1 MQQYSSN
8 PLFDYS
14 SMGIVIVD
22 ASSRIIKAN
31 SFAMHLFGYADGEL
45 NGSSIHTLIPTRF
58 HAEHV
63 KHEHQYYSHPHHRPM
78 GVALDLV
85 GIRKDGREFPV
96 EVSLAS
102 YKEQGALYV
111 IAFISD
117 ITARK
122 NSELEIKRLNAQLEQ
137 KVRLRTEAL
146 ANTIDELKKQV
157 KETEATEQELIQI
170 QQELKKALANE
181 KELGEL
187 KSRFVS
193 MASHE
198 FRTPLSTILSSAY
211 LLQRYV
217 TTDDQPKREKHIER
231 IVSSVNTLTD
241 ILNDF
246 LSVGKIEEG
255 KINAHMVY
263 LNVRNNIEATVN
275 ELKTIQKKGQN
286 IYYKHTGEEHGCLDP
301 SLLKHVMMN
310 LISNAVKFSPENA
323 AIYISSSGDADQLT
337 ISIKDQGVGIS
348 KEDQGHLFERFFR
361 GANVANIQGTGL
373 GLHIVSRYVELM
385 NGDVE
390 CHSELNKGT
399 EFVIRFQNINNN

>member
-22 ASSRIIKAN
+22 SSSHITMAN
-31 SFAMHLFGYADGEL
+31 PFALRLFGYADGEL
-45 NGSSIHTLIPTRF
+45 NGLSIHTLIPTRF
-58 HAEHV
+58 HARHE
-63 KHEHQYYSHPHHRPM
+63 KHEQKFYSEPCHRPM
-78 GVALDLV
+78 GVAMDLV
-85 GIRKDGREFPV
+85 GIKKDGFEFPV

-102 YKEQGALYV
+102 YEEKGELRV
-111 IAFISD
+111 ISFISD
-117 ITARK
+117 ITTRK
-122 NSELEIKRLNAQLEQ
+122 KNEEEIRQLNAELEE
-137 KVRLRTEAL
+137 KVRQRTDAL
-146 ANTIDELKKQV
+146 AHTILQLKKQV
-157 KETEATEQELIQI
+157 KETEATEKELMQI
-170 QQELKKALANE
+170 QQELKKALENE
-181 KELGEL
+181 KELSEL

-198 FRTPLSTILSSAY
+198 FRTPLSTILSSSY
-211 LLQRYV
+211 LMQRYV
-217 TTDDQPKREKHIER
+217 TTEHQPKREKHIER

-246 LSVGKIEEG
+246 LSVGRIEEG
-255 KINAHMVY
+255 KINAHCVH
-263 LNVRNNIEATVN
+263 LNVKSNIESTIN

-286 IYYKHTGEEHGCLDP
+286 IYYKHTGNEHGYFDP

-323 AIYISSSGDADQLT
+323 AIYITSSGQTDQFE

-348 KEDQGHLFERFFR
+348 KEDQEHLFERFFR
-361 GANVANIQGTGL
+361 GANVLNIQGTGL

-385 NGDVE
+385 NGTVK

-399 EFVIRFQNINNN
+399 EFLISFKNINNN